1 MGRVQRGWKRELVV
15 EGAGYDLISRG
26 RDRSSGDI
34 ETNAQRR
41 ENGLGRHLGERFEW
55 EMSSAVERDW
65 KREIDF
71 DCVGYDG

>member
-15 EGAGYDLISRG
+15 EGAGYDLIGRG
-26 RDRSSGDI
+26 RDRSGGDI

-41 ENGLGRHLGERFEW
+41 ENGSEHNLGEQVER

-71 DCVGYDG
+71 DCVGYDV